1 MGMRVYVRRKQHFN
15 VEEQQTLHEFQHVL
29 GIQSL
34 SDIAIFVRYDIEDMP
49 REVFEQCLNTVLSD
63 PVSDVCTPT
72 LPHANYAAVFGV
84 EFLPGQFDQRAD
96 SASECIQLINPA
108 YRPAVHT
115 AKIYCLSGDISSEQL
130 ARIKHHLIN
139 PVECQEIS
147 DVDAPWERVDAG
159 QGAGAGAAEDETSEG
174 ETSKGETS
182 DGKANANS
190 APVETI
196 SGFISFTADQLHEC
210 GRRLGLSIDDADL
223 ACAQA
228 YFAREQRDPT
238 ITELKV
244 IDTYWSDHCRHTTFE
259 TQLTDVRIDDPTI
272 QATYATYMSLRDD
285 PHIPKPIRL
294 MDIATVAAKYL
305 VKQGVLTNLDISDEI
320 NACTTHV
327 TVDVDGELQDWLF
340 LFKNETHNHPTEI
353 EPFGG
358 AATCIGGCIRDP
370 LSGRAYVYQAMR
382 VTGSADPRTP
392 LSETLPGKLPQRT
405 ITTMAQAGYSSYGNQ
420 IGLATGLV
428 HELYHPGYR
437 AKRMEVGA
445 CVGAVPASQVK
456 RRKPQAGD
464 VIVLVG
470 GRTGRDG
477 IGGASGSSKQHT
489 QASLSTCGAEV
500 QKGNAPVERKIQR
513 LFRNPDVSRMII
525 RCNDFGAGGVSV
537 AVLSLIHI

>member
-1 MGMRVYVRRKQHFN
+1 MGMRVYVRRKPHFN
-15 VEEQQTLHEFQHVL
+15 VEEQQALHEFQHVL

-49 REVFEQCLNTVLSD
+49 RDVFEQCLNTVLSD
-63 PVSDVCTPT
+63 PVSDVCTTT
-72 LPHANYAAVFGV
+72 LPHTNYAAVFGV

-130 ARIKHHLIN
+130 ALIKHHLIN

-147 DVDAPWERVDAG
+147 DVDAPWERTSAEQDASTDTT
-159 QGAGAGAAEDETSEG
+159 ASEATEHHASG
-174 ETSKGETS
+174 
-182 DGKANANS
+182 

-196 SGFISFTADQLHEC
+196 SGFTSFTADQLHEC

-259 TQLTDVRIDDPTI
+259 TQLTDVLIDDPTI
-272 QATYATYMSLRDD
+272 QATYATYISLRDSL
-285 PHIPKPIRL
+285 HIQKPIRL

-305 VKQGVLTNLDISDEI
+305 VKQGFLTNLDVSDEI

-405 ITTMAQAGYSSYGNQ
+405 ITTC
-420 IGLATGLV
+420 L
-428 HELYHPGYR
+428 LYTSPS
-437 AKRMEVGA
+437 
-445 CVGAVPASQVK
+445 P
-456 RRKPQAGD
+456 
-464 VIVLVG
+464 
-470 GRTGRDG
+470 RD
-477 IGGASGSSKQHT
+477 
-489 QASLSTCGAEV
+489 
-500 QKGNAPVERKIQR
+500 
-513 LFRNPDVSRMII
+513 
-525 RCNDFGAGGVSV
+525 
-537 AVLSLIHI
+537 